1 MIEFW
6 TLLIAVVTAAA
17 CALTGTFLVLKR
29 EALVS
34 EGLAHSVLPGIVIA
48 YVITGSRTSP
58 LLIAGAAGMGLAMVL
73 LVQAI
78 RRTGIVDR
86 DASLGVVFPALFS
99 IGVLLAN
106 AELSGVHFHADCI
119 IDGNLSL
126 SVLDRVNA
134 FGRDLGPK
142 ALWTMSIALLSVA
155 AFLALFYKEMK
166 LVTFDAGL
174 AGTLGFRPAL
184 MNTVW
189 LALVS
194 FVTVAAFE
202 TAGSILVVAL
212 MIAPPAAASLWT
224 KNLPVLLAVA
234 VLFAIA
240 AAISGFYT
248 AFALDIAPAG
258 PMATLAGVVFLV
270 SFLVAPSEGV
280 VSARLRRR
288 SQSRSLE
295 ASLLAARA
303 ESSGPAPAET
313 LRAELD
319 WPTSR
324 FERALAE
331 AVSSGLVS
339 EEGGAG
345 STGPRTLRCAGPVT
359 S

>member
-29 EALVS
+29 EALVA
-34 EGLAHSVLPGIVIA
+34 EGLAHAVLPGIVIA
-48 YVITGSRTSP
+48 FVLTESRTSP
-58 LLIAGAAGMGLAMVL
+58 LLIVGAAAMGLAMVL

-99 IGVLLAN
+99 VGVLLAN

-142 ALWTMSIALLSVA
+142 SLWTMSLALLAVT
-155 AFLALFYKEMK
+155 AFLAIFYKEMT
-166 LVTFDAGL
+166 LVTFDPGL
-174 AGTLGFRPAL
+174 ASTLGFRPGL
-184 MNTVW
+184 MNAAW

-224 KNLPVLLAVA
+224 KNLSLLLAVA
-234 VLFAIA
+234 VLFAIVA
-240 AAISGFYT
+240 SVSGFYT

-258 PMATLAGVVFLV
+258 PMATLAGAVFLA
-270 SFLVAPSEGV
+270 SFIFAPRQGLLS
-280 VSARLRRR
+280 SRLRRR
-288 SQSRSLE
+288 SQSRELE

-303 ESSGPAPAET
+303 ESSGPAHPEA
-313 LRAELD
+313 LRSELD
-319 WPTSR
+319 WSTAR
-324 FERALAE
+324 FDRALEQALDQ
-331 AVSSGLVS
+331 GRIHRD
-339 EEGGAG
+339 GAG
-345 STGPRTLRCAGPVT
+345 ALHAPPI
-359 S
+359 

>member
-6 TLLIAVVTAAA
+6 TLAISVVTAAA

-34 EGLAHSVLPGIVIA
+34 EGLAHAVLPGIVIA
-48 YVITGSRTSP
+48 YVITESRTSP
-58 LLIAGAAGMGLAMVL
+58 LLIAGAAAMGLAMVL

-126 SVLDRVNA
+126 SVLDGVQLG
-134 FGRDLGPK
+134 GRNLGPK

-155 AFLALFYKEMK
+155 AFLLVFYKEMK

-174 AGTLGFRPAL
+174 ASTLGFRPVL
-184 MNTVW
+184 MNAVW

-224 KNLPVLLAVA
+224 KNLPLLLALA
-234 VLFAIA
+234 VLIAIA

-258 PMATLAGVVFLV
+258 PMATLAGALFLA
-270 SFLVAPSEGV
+270 SFLLAPQGGLLS
-280 VSARLRRR
+280 SRLRRR
-288 SQSRSLE
+288 AQSRSIE
-295 ASLLAARA
+295 AHLVAARA
-303 ESSGPAPAET
+303 EASGPASPEA

-319 WPTSR
+319 WPTAR
-324 FERALAE
+324 FNRALHQALALGVLRQDAAG
-331 AVSSGLVS
+331 AVSSV
-339 EEGGAG
+339 G
-345 STGPRTLRCAGPVT
+345 S
-359 S
+359 